1 MSNEILEKFSEELKS
16 AREKKKI
23 KLEQI
28 FNKTRIDIKYLEA
41 IETGNF
47 SIMPDVY
54 IRAFLKEYAEYIDL
68 NPNEILEKYKLAQSG
83 KLYSEKDN
91 ETQVSQE
98 PIKQEEDKPKFISED
113 LEEKSNENIKS
124 QSVNSLYYIFASIV
138 MLIFIYFIYDS
149 FLSDKSVNNVKEKP
163 FAEVL
168 KAQDENEPL
177 VKNSDA
183 KNRNKIDVNK
193 IKSKKIE
200 NIKRTQP
207 VTSQKETA
215 LVKEISQ
222 NKGNLDLTIIGEGKS
237 WMRVVIDGDKNHEFI
252 IDEGIKKKLF
262 ANNKF
267 YIHIGNS
274 AGVKLLLNGKELYF
288 KKAEGR
294 VKKFNIT
301 KDGIKY
307 IKRKVVQQNEN

>member
-47 SIMPDVY
+47 SIMPEVY
-54 IRAFLKEYAEYIDL
+54 IRAFLKEYAEYIGL

-91 ETQVSQE
+91 ETQVNQE

>member
-47 SIMPDVY
+47 SIMPEVY
-54 IRAFLKEYAEYIDL
+54 IRAFLKEYAEYIGL

>member
-177 VKNSDA
+177 VKNTDA